1 MPEAISR
8 RHLLAASVATAGS
21 GLAGAA
27 ESGPIRIY
35 GVELPPLIMAT
46 LYGVTGIITE
56 ITLRACRRADIPAE
70 VEVVPWARGFNAL
83 KSGQCD
89 GLIPTI
95 RSAEREALFDFPNEP
110 VYRSDMSLFGRADRL
125 PAFGG
130 QLSELADRRFV
141 RLRGA
146 LFAPEFDDAVREGRL
161 RCEEASTFSAALRM
175 VDAGRVDFAAVPRLA
190 GQQIIASEGLAGR
203 VAALAPPLYR
213 QALYVALARKP
224 ALADVRR
231 RLDEQLAR
239 MWRDGSVAAIEDEYR
254 RRNWLPP
261 GPAKAG

>member
-1 MPEAISR
+1 M
-8 RHLLAASVATAGS
+8 AASAAAAAA
-21 GLAGAA
+21 GLAQAA
-27 ESGPIRIY
+27 GPGPLRIY

-46 LYGVTGIITE
+46 PYGVTGIVTE
-56 ITLRACRRADIPAE
+56 ITLRACRRAGLDAE
-70 VEVVPWARGFNAL
+70 VEVVPWARGVNAL

-95 RSAEREALFDFPNEP
+95 RSAEREALFDFPGEP

-125 PAFGG
+125 PAFSG
-130 QLSELADRRFV
+130 QLGELAERRFV

-146 LFAPEFDDAVREGRL
+146 LFAPEFDEAVREGRL
-161 RCEEASTFSAALRM
+161 HCEEANSFSAALRM

-190 GQQIIASEGLAGR
+190 GLQIVASEGLSGR
-203 VAALAPPLYR
+203 VAALSPPLYR
-213 QALYVALARKP
+213 QPFYVALARKP
-224 ALADVRR
+224 GLADVRR

-239 MWRDGSVAAIEDEYR
+239 MWRDGSIAAVEDEYR

>member
-1 MPEAISR
+1 MPETISR
-8 RHLLAASVATAGS
+8 RRLLAASVAAAGA
-21 GLAGAA
+21 GWAGAA
-27 ESGPIRIY
+27 NPGPIRLY

-46 LYGVTGIITE
+46 PYGVTGIVAE
-56 ITLRACRRADIPAE
+56 ITLRAFHRADLNAE
-70 VEVVPWARGFNAL
+70 LEVVPWARGFNAL
-83 KSGQCD
+83 KSGLCD

-95 RSAEREALFDFPNEP
+95 RSAEREALFDFPKEP

-125 PAFGG
+125 PAFTG
-130 QLSELADRRFV
+130 QLSELADRHFV

-161 RCEEASTFSAALRM
+161 HCEETSSFSAALRM

-190 GQQIIASEGLAGR
+190 GLQIVASEGLSGR
-203 VAALAPPLYR
+203 VAALTPPLYR
-213 QALYVALARKP
+213 QPFYVALARRSG
-224 ALADVRR
+224 LVEVRR

-239 MWRDGSVAAIEDEYR
+239 MWHDGSIAAVEDEYR

-261 GPAKAG
+261 SPAKAG